1 MLAFG
6 MEFGVSARWFFAT
19 LDAEEAARRPASVL
33 RMTLDRRLAV
43 KVSPV
48 AWRFE
53 GGTLRLC
60 RESALP
66 RPSAPVPPYGHGLTR
81 LVDFFIGR
89 DGAGPTASNLPTRFP
104 FRWSNSRA
112 ASLSVAPIGVS
123 AMGKA
128 VYRSA
133 PRS

>member
-66 RPSAPVPPYGHGLTR
+66 RPAR

-89 DGAGPTASNLPTRFP
+89 HGAGPTASNLPTRFP